1 MVDAARQSLFL
12 KLRVA
17 QRRPRLAPF
26 FKRLGFAPVR
36 GLNGVEFA
44 IGAVDAALL
53 HAPCA
58 VRVERT
64 NRTHDVEVRVGD
76 AAILVRMVD
85 GEVRNHAAR
94 DEVVQQE
101 FTCEGDVLVE
111 RELILKRDVEAVSEL
126 RVPVALGVLDGVPER
141 LPVGVLARRMRRE
154 QDFRVNHAAF
164 ARVVADQPVILAV
177 ELLAR
182 AVCGALNRRPPGAAL
197 YLPDVEVVERQ
208 SLTGL
213 WQYSFHF
220 GQVEDALHK
229 LIKLALAHALDHRR
243 NVFDYSSLNNKPE
256 RTFLA
261 LAVLEILNLLLDAL
275 VFMFLLAQLL
285 FKLGALFK

>member
-1 MVDAARQSLFL
+1 MALLVALSFL
-12 KLRVA
+12 DRVP
-17 QRRPRLAPF
+17 QRLA
-26 FKRLGFAPVR
+26 
-36 GLNGVEFA
+36 
-44 IGAVDAALL
+44 
-53 HAPCA
+53 
-58 VRVERT
+58 
-64 NRTHDVEVRVGD
+64 VG
-76 AAILVRMVD
+76 I
-85 GEVRNHAAR
+85 
-94 DEVVQQE
+94 
-101 FTCEGDVLVE
+101 
-111 RELILKRDVEAVSEL
+111 
-126 RVPVALGVLDGVPER
+126 
-141 LPVGVLARRMRRE
+141 LARRVRRE
-154 QDFRVNHAAF
+154 KNLCVHYAAL
-164 ARVVADQPVILAV
+164 ARVVTNLTVILAV

-261 LAVLEILNLLLDAL
+261 LAVLEILNLLLYAL
-275 VFMFLLAQLL
+275 VAVFGLA
-285 FKLGALFK
+285 